1 MYLSF
6 QRLLAY
12 DKEKNDMVLNE
23 IKFLVSCIIFD
34 KKLLLFCQQGW
45 NYDKFWFSINQF
57 NLMNPKYNV
66 TWLDKTLLYQVILG
80 GNLKEEIQC
89 SYI

>member
-23 IKFLVSCIIFD
+23 IKFLVSCIISD
-34 KKLLLFCQQGW
+34 TKLLFFVNKG
-45 NYDKFWFSINQF
+45 
-57 NLMNPKYNV
+57 
-66 TWLDKTLLYQVILG
+66 
-80 GNLKEEIQC
+80 EIMTNFGSQ
-89 SYI
+89 SNNFI